1 GGVESTKITAAKEAV
16 EAAEKAYQQAKE
28 LLEKAKEA
36 NPITA
41 EENAALEEANKA
53 IEDAKTK
60 AEEALKNLPKDKE
73 QEALKE
79 RLDAVNP
86 IEIPENG
93 GNPSTDPEPTTPTDP
108 TDNQGNTGKDKPDV
122 GGQDKDP
129 ALENAEKLVQVAE
142 DALKAVEQAKTD

>member
-16 EAAEKAYQQAKE
+16 EAAEKAYQQVKDLLKKVKE
-28 LLEKAKEA
+28 DNQIKD
-36 NPITA
+36 
-41 EENAALEEANKA
+41 EERLALEEANQTIK
-53 IEDAKTK
+53 DAKTK

-93 GNPSTDPEPTTPTDP
+93 
-108 TDNQGNTGKDKPDV
+108 
-122 GGQDKDP
+122 
-129 ALENAEKLVQVAE
+129 
-142 DALKAVEQAKTD
+142 